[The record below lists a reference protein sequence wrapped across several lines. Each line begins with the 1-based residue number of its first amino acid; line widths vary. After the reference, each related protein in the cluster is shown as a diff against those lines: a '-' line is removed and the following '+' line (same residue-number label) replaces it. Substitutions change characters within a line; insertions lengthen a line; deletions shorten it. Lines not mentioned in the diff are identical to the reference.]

1 MNAATDPPAAE
12 ATDPIDGSNS
22 SGRQAET
29 PPASPEDPRRR
40 RRWMTPTAAVL
51 AAALGFA
58 GARLTAASTPA
69 PSSMPRPETAAA
81 VQTSSDPSSP
91 ADIIAAAMDSI
102 VSVRTVSEA
111 GPFNG
116 PFGGRVQGEGSG
128 VVIRGDGVILTNAHV
143 IEGASRIEVA
153 TADGGQTIEAT
164 VVGSDAGHDLAILKV
179 DSDDLTAITVG
190 SSDQL
195 ELGDSVVALGYP
207 LGLGT
212 TATQGIVS
220 GLDRT
225 IQVGDGPFDA
235 TELSGLLQTD
245 AAINPGNSGGALLDA
260 EGKLIGIN
268 TAAAS
273 AASAENIGFAVAI
286 DEALPI
292 IDDLLTPSVS

>member
-1 MNAATDPPAAE
+1 MNTATNPPFSRPSDSVE
-12 ATDPIDGSNS
+12 EFIS

-29 PPASPEDPRRR
+29 STASQKRPRRR
-40 RRWMTPTAAVL
+40 RRWLMPAAAVL

-58 GARLTAASTPA
+58 GARLTVTSTSD
-69 PSSMPRPETAAA
+69 PSGMPRPETAAA
-81 VQTSSDPSSP
+81 VQTSSTDGSL

-102 VSVRTVSEA
+102 VSVRTVSQA
-111 GPFNG
+111 SPFNG
-116 PFGGRVQGEGSG
+116 PFGGGVQGEGSG

-143 IEGASRIEVA
+143 IEGASRIEVT
-153 TADGGQTIEAT
+153 TADGERTLEAT
-164 VVGSDAGHDLAILKV
+164 LLGTDEDHDLAILKV
-179 DSDDLTAITVG
+179 DADDLRAITIG

-207 LGLGT
+207 LGLGS

-225 IQVGDGPFDA
+225 IQVGSGPLGVS
-235 TELSGLLQTD
+235 ELTGLLQTD

-260 EGKLIGIN
+260 EGRLIGIN

-292 IDDLLTPSVS
+292 IEDVFSDV